1 MVGGAAQL
9 HVMSLKKEETL
20 GLMGGAL
27 QKPGGKQL
35 GILSI
40 LVDGQGSVAFDPR

>member
-1 MVGGAAQL
+1 
-9 HVMSLKKEETL
+9 MSLKKEETL

-35 GILSI
+35 LKQAPITPRTGVS
-40 LVDGQGSVAFDPR
+40 AFSGTQ